1 MIAELD
7 VEIKAMSKEMENNR
21 PGLEDAMSE
30 LDSPNMSYLRYS
42 RGHL

>member
-1 MIAELD
+1 VIAELD
-7 VEIKAMSKEMENNR
+7 AEITAMSEEMEKNR

-30 LDSPNMSYLRYS
+30 LDTPNMRYLRYS